1 MKHEC
6 VRIDQLL
13 AALEEKKIQS
23 AVSEESMLIYGDVIR
38 AISNCE
44 WIQIDDGGKDAITRT
59 V

>member
-44 WIQIDDGGKDAITRT
+44 WIQIDDGGNHA
-59 V
+59 

>member
-13 AALEEKKIQS
+13 AALEEKKIKS

-38 AISNCE
+38 AISSCE
-44 WIQIDDGGKDAITRT
+44 WIQIDDGGNHA
-59 V
+59 